1 MSRRLL
7 TTYLTL
13 VTILLILIEVP
24 RILEYNDDLHDEA
37 VATLGRDAGALALFA
52 VEPLKQLESVSLH
65 PIVADYHHRTG
76 DHVVI
81 VDNRGQVVAASNP
94 RTSALGDLSNRAEI
108 VAALAGQQTAGERYI
123 QTQEDHAVYVAVPV
137 ASGGIVYGA
146 ARVSLD
152 SDSLQA
158 QARRFWAERGLLA
171 GITLICTAL
180 LGLAIARWQ
189 ARPVAALGATAAM
202 FAAGD
207 LDTRAPTERGPKD
220 LRDLARRFNEMCDR
234 LQTLIHS
241 QRAFVADASHQLRAP
256 LTALRLRLENLGP
269 SLEPSALGDL
279 EATIGESRRL
289 SRILDELLLLAQAE
303 AGALLMAQAEAEAGG
318 YLDLDLAA
326 ATREHIALW
335 TPLAAERQVRF
346 AVEADQEIRGIITP
360 TAFGQIV
367 DNLLT
372 NALNVAPA
380 GSTVTV
386 AVCPVGEQV
395 ELHVIDQGPG
405 LSEQERE
412 RAFDRF
418 WRAPSAAQASG
429 SGLGLPIVRRLAT
442 SFGGEAELL
451 PASPRCITGHI
462 TGIDA
467 VVRLPR
473 AAVPAR
479 AEP

>member
-1 MSRRLL
+1 MTRRLL
-7 TTYLTL
+7 ASYLTL
-13 VTILLILIEVP
+13 VTLLLILIEVP
-24 RILEYNDDLHDEA
+24 RALDFSGDLYDDA

-52 VEPLKQLESVSLH
+52 VEPLKQPDTTSLQ
-65 PIVADYHHRTG
+65 PIVDDYHRRTG

-81 VDNRGQVVAASNP
+81 VGSRGKVVAASNP
-94 RTSALGDLSNRAEI
+94 RTAALGDLSNRPEI
-108 VAALAGQQTAGERYI
+108 VAALAGQQNAGERYI

-137 ASGGIVYGA
+137 ASGGTVYGA
-146 ARVSLD
+146 VRVSLD

-158 QARRFWAERGLLA
+158 QAQLFWAERSLLA
-171 GITLICTAL
+171 GITLVCTAL
-180 LGLAIARWQ
+180 LGLAIARWH
-189 ARPVAALGATAAM
+189 ARPVAALGSTAVAFAT
-202 FAAGD
+202 GD
-207 LDTRAPTERGPKD
+207 LDARVPNGKGPKD
-220 LRDLARRFNEMCDR
+220 LRDLARRFNDMCER

-241 QRAFVADASHQLRAP
+241 QRTFVADAAHQLRAP
-256 LTALRLRLENLGP
+256 LTALRLHLENLGP
-269 SLEPSALGDL
+269 NLEPSALRDL

-303 AGALLMAQAEAEAGG
+303 AGALLLAQAEAGTAG
-318 YLDLDLAA
+318 YLDIDIAA
-326 ATREHIALW
+326 AVREHIALW
-335 TPLAAERQVRF
+335 TPLAAEHYVRF
-346 AVEADQEIRGIITP
+346 AVETDHDVRCAIAPAALE
-360 TAFGQIV
+360 QIL

-386 AVCPVGEQV
+386 AVRAVHEQA

-451 PASPRCITGHI
+451 PAAGRGM

-473 AAVPAR
+473 AAVPAH